1 MWRIV
6 HQKLLPFVCL
16 AIGCLAIMQ
25 CENSSGGGVEEGA
38 EKSTNSTLI
47 SFRLD
52 TLLQSS
58 PQCASDSNRCATASL
73 VFPYAESG
81 PTQLCVDFNRLQLKY
96 LKAMM
101 QDMESGE
108 QTSSLNLEGLMGAFL
123 QDYAELLADDPPF
136 SMPWAMEIEG
146 EILFQNDK
154 LITVQLEQYTF
165 TGGAHPNSSTTI
177 WMLDKK
183 TGEPL
188 ELQGLSAKTDTL
200 LPLAEVA
207 FRKAI
212 ELPITQTLAD
222 AGYFQDEVFSLPA
235 NYGLV
240 EEGLLLY
247 YNTYEVAPYVLG
259 PTAVMIP
266 LADLQLVFE
275 TDNWY

>member
-16 AIGCLAIMQ
+16 AFGCLAIMQ
-25 CENSSGGGVEEGA
+25 CENSSGGGVEEGT
-38 EKSTNSTLI
+38 EESTNSSLI

-58 PQCASDSNRCATASL
+58 PQCASDSNRCATVSL
-73 VFPYAESG
+73 AFPYAESG
-81 PTQLCVDFNRLQLKY
+81 PTQLCVDFNRLQLKH

-101 QDMESGE
+101 QDMELGE
-108 QTSSLNLEGLMGAFL
+108 QTSSQNLEGLMGAFL
-123 QDYAELLADDPPF
+123 QGYAELLADDPPF

-154 LITVQLEQYTF
+154 LITIQLAQYTF

-188 ELQGLSAKTDTL
+188 ELQGLTATPDTL